1 FATVYDQE
9 PDEALLSHIQ
19 DELQILKE
27 LKEPADD
34 AERYGHKSENI
45 NKNRNYE
52 LIPHNAHGLF
62 LSRSKTGNYI
72 NAVSVD
78 SFKAHDSYIVTQMPL
93 PDTINDFWQ
102 LIIEQGCQAIV
113 MLNDMSTEDK
123 TCLRYWPKDEH
134 TKEHYGQVEVELTSV
149 NVEDFLIIRDLKVTE
164 IAKVQFSQLQII
176 TN

>member
-1 FATVYDQE
+1 MDCIDFQKRFATICDPE
-9 PDEALLSHIQ
+9 PDEELLSHVQ
-19 DELQILKE
+19 NELQVLKE
-27 LKEPADD
+27 IKEPADD
-34 AERYGHKSENI
+34 AERYGLKSENI

-52 LIPHNAHGLF
+52 LIPHNADGLF

-123 TCLRYWPKDEH
+123 VSILWSDTAFHAHKLF
-134 TKEHYGQVEVELTSV
+134 LS
-149 NVEDFLIIRDLKVTE
+149 NLEDAISSLVDISSAIKSYQAFT
-164 IAKVQFSQLQII
+164 
-176 TN
+176 